1 MGSGPCLPR
10 FAELPK
16 LPSVFL
22 LFVSGHAGGL
32 VEFVGAAIGDD
43 FLADSVGLVFPVFG
57 SDNSGIDGDYGSQ
70 PLLTGMLRDFRNFD

>member
-1 MGSGPCLPR
+1 MNSL
-10 FAELPK
+10 ELQ
-16 LPSVFL
+16 
-22 LFVSGHAGGL
+22 L
-32 VEFVGAAIGDD
+32 VTI

>member
-1 MGSGPCLPR
+1 MMGSGPCLPR

-22 LFVSGHAGGL
+22 LFVSGSRWRF
-32 VEFVGAAIGDD
+32 EFVGAAIGDD
-43 FLADSVGLVFPVFG
+43 FFTDSVGLVFPVFG